1 MRRMP
6 QELLWRALLG
16 GGLRLHAQ
24 QLGGGRPGASC
35 IPRAPAGLMLE
46 PLEICHIY
54 LVRRRSGMIGKA
66 PNLNGG
72 MGNLLKRKR
81 IQS

>member
-1 MRRMP
+1 
-6 QELLWRALLG
+6 
-16 GGLRLHAQ
+16 
-24 QLGGGRPGASC
+24 
-35 IPRAPAGLMLE
+35 MLE

-72 MGNLLKRKR
+72 MGNLLKHKR